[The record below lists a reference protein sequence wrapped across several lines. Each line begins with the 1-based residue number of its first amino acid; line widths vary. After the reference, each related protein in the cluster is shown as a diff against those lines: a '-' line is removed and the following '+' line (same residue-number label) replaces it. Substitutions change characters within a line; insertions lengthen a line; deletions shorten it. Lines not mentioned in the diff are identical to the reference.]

1 MKRLFFIHFF
11 VCLSVSI
18 LAQQNPVITAV
29 ESPKGWLLKTNSS
42 AYQVMINA
50 TGIVKLG
57 YYGSSAQASYQSK
70 NAAWSEAVDEV
81 PVRGGT
87 AFKTPA
93 LEVIYADGVRDAELL
108 FVSGEV
114 VTIEGRPTLKIIQK
128 DRIYP
133 LEVIS
138 YIRVISEYDIIE
150 KWIEV
155 KNGSKKD
162 KIKVENLQSG
172 SVTLPGN
179 EYVLTQLSGRE
190 RNEFQPYQSLLVP
203 GLRTI
208 QNKSFKANFNAPWF
222 QVRPKSSND
231 DELGPTWFGVVH
243 YSGNWTL
250 AFDQNFNAGL
260 QILGGINFWDTS
272 LDLKPGQTFTTP
284 KLTLGYTEQGND
296 GVAVALQAYVRKE
309 ILPEKFRMQPRPVL
323 YNSWYATTYAVKEDQ
338 QVEMAKTAAEIGIE
352 YFVIDDGWFK
362 GRTKSDSGLGDWEVD
377 KTKFPNGLTSMIQR
391 INDLGMKFGIWIEPE
406 SVNLKTDVYRQHP
419 DWILS
424 FPNRRKE
431 LPYRVFLNLAKEEVY
446 QHLLNSFT
454 KLLKENKIDFIKWDQ
469 NTYLTEPGWMDAP
482 IEVQRE
488 VRIRYV
494 ENLYR
499 LITELRKRFPNVWFE
514 SCASGGGRVDYG
526 MMSKMDQQWTS
537 DEAIAL
543 NRIFIQYGYL
553 NFLPA
558 NTMVS
563 WVIDQIGSEWQQPT
577 SLSYKFDVS
586 MAGVLGIGSDIR
598 KWTTVEKEIAKAKI
612 ALYKKIRP
620 LVQQGVNYRLASPF
634 ESNRCALQYNAEDK
648 NSAVVICYNLAKY
661 LPQSQLVDRG
671 SSVLPLK
678 GLDPLTKYLVK
689 KAEDPLDKGTVYTGE
704 LLMKIGLSWPVK
716 NSFES
721 QILLI
726 NKVD

>member
-1 MKRLFFIHFF
+1 MKRLFF
-11 VCLSVSI
+11 LSLFLFLGAISS
-18 LAQQNPVITAV
+18 AQQPAIVQV

-42 AYQVMINA
+42 AYQVVINA
-50 TGIVKLG
+50 AGTVKLG
-57 YYGSSAQASYQSK
+57 YYGSSAQAGYLAK
-70 NAAWSEAVDEV
+70 NAAWSEAIDEV

-93 LEVIYADGVRDAELL
+93 LEVVYADGVRDAELI
-108 FVSGEV
+108 FVSA
-114 VTIEGRPTLKIIQK
+114 TITTIDNRPTLKIVQK
-128 DRIYP
+128 DRVYP
-133 LEVIS
+133 LQVTS
-138 YIRVISEYDIIE
+138 FIRVLAEYDILE

-155 KNGSKKD
+155 KNLDKKD

-172 SVTLPGN
+172 SITLPSN

-190 RNEFQPYQSLLVP
+190 RNEFQPYESLLVP

-208 QNKSFKANFNAPWF
+208 QNKSFKANWNAPWF
-222 QVRPKSSND
+222 QVRPKLSQND
-231 DELGPTWFGVVH
+231 VSGPTWFGALH

-260 QILGGINFWDTS
+260 QILGGINFWDTAI
-272 LDLKPGQTFTTP
+272 DLKPNATFTTP
-284 KLTLGYTEQGND
+284 KLTVGYAEQGND
-296 GVAVALQAYVRKE
+296 GVSLALQSYVRNE
-309 ILPEKFRMQPRPVL
+309 ILPEKFRAKPRPVL

-377 KTKFPNGLTSMIQR
+377 PVKFPNGLGSMIKR

-406 SVNLKTDVYRQHP
+406 SVNLKSEVYRQHP

-424 FPNRRKE
+424 FPGRRKE

-446 QHLLNSFT
+446 QHLLKSIS
-454 KLLKENKIDFIKWDQ
+454 KLLRENKIDFIKWDQ

-482 IEVQRE
+482 PEVQRE

-499 LITELRKRFPNVWFE
+499 LVTELRKRFPDVWFE

-526 MMSKMDQQWTS
+526 MMAQMDQQWTS

-586 MAGVLGIGSDIR
+586 MAGVLGVGSDIR
-598 KWTTVEKEIAKAKI
+598 KWTTADKEIAKAKI
-612 ALYKKIRP
+612 TLYKQIRP
-620 LVQQGVNYRLASPF
+620 LVQQGINYRLLSPF
-634 ESNRCALQYNAEDK
+634 ESNKSALQYNALDQS
-648 NSAVVICYNLAKY
+648 SAVVICYNLAKY
-661 LPQSQLVDRG
+661 LPQSQSLDRG
-671 SSVLPLK
+671 SALLKLK
-678 GLDPLTKYLVK
+678 GLNPTAKYKVR
-689 KAEDPLDKGTVYTGE
+689 KAEDPSDKGVVYSGD
-704 LLMKIGLSWPVK
+704 LLMKIGIAWPVK
-716 NSFES
+716 NSFDS
-721 QILLI
+721 VILL
-726 NKVD
+726 VDGEK